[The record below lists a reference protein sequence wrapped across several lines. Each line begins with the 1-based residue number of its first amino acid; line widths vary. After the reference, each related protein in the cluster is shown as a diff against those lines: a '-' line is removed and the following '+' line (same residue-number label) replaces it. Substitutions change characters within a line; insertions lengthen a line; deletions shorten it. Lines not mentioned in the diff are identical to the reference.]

1 MPIYE
6 YRCGTC
12 GSEVEVLVRSSAT
25 TPICP
30 DCSSPLTDKLFS
42 VPNVLTGETRRP
54 AGHTCCGQK
63 ERCDMPPC
71 SAGDTCHRDQHSSEH
86 G

>member
-12 GSEVEVLVRSSAT
+12 GRRVEVLVRSSAT
-25 TPICP
+25 KSLCP
-30 DCSSPLTDKLFS
+30 NCGSQLTDKLFS
-42 VPNVLTGETRRP
+42 VPYVLSGRARRP
-54 AGHTCCGQK
+54 AGHTCCGQE
-63 ERCDMPPC
+63 ERCDANPC
-71 SAGDTCHRDQHSSEH
+71 SCGDGCRH

>member
-12 GSEVEVLVRSSAT
+12 SRRVEVLVRSGT
-25 TPICP
+25 NTPHCP
-30 DCSSPLTDKLFS
+30 YCGRPLTDKLFS
-42 VPNVLTGETRRP
+42 VPNVLSGRTRRP
-54 AGHTCCGQK
+54 AGHACCG
-63 ERCDMPPC
+63 EHEECDPLAC
-71 SAGDTCHRDQHSSEH
+71 SCEGECRH

>member
-12 GSEVEVLVRSSAT
+12 GRRVEVLVRSSAT
-25 TPICP
+25 KPLCP
-30 DCSSPLTDKLFS
+30 NCGSQLTDKLFS
-42 VPNVLTGETRRP
+42 VPNVLSERARRP
-54 AGHTCCGQK
+54 AGHTCCGQE
-63 ERCDMPPC
+63 ERCDAPPC
-71 SAGDTCHRDQHSSEH
+71 ASGDGCRH